1 MHRKVTLDQVKRE
14 LRARA
19 CRNCPLRSPGRPGDG
34 LDTERPLDCEAT
46 CDLFVHLPKLQEVAR
61 QLDPIIGSYDTALR
75 HKINQIVE
83 SIARP
88 GSGRSSRSSPLKRHR
103 ECVIQSLSELA
114 DQ

>member
-19 CRNCPLRSPGRPGDG
+19 CRSCPLRGAARPDDRI
-34 LDTERPLDCEAT
+34 DTERALDCEAT
-46 CDLFVHLPKLQEVAR
+46 CDLFIHLPKLQQVAR
-61 QLDPIIGSYDTALR
+61 QLDPIVSSYDMALR

-83 SIARP
+83 SIARSR
-88 GSGRSSRSSPLKRHR
+88 SGGSRSSPLKRYR
-103 ECVIQSLSELA
+103 ECVIQTLSELA